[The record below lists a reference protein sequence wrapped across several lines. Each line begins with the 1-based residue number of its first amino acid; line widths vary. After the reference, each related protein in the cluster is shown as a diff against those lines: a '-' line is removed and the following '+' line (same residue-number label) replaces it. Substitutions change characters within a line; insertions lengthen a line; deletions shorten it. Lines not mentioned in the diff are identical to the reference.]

1 MSSTPCPLCR
11 GTGWQIIEE
20 EGISRAR
27 ACSCRQAG
35 RGRNLWEKA
44 GIPPNY
50 RNDSF
55 ENFRIP
61 PKTENPIQHEA
72 LVKVYLTVMGYA
84 REYPNVEKPGLLLI
98 GDPGTGKTHLAV
110 SAVRVLTA
118 KGFECLFWDYINLF
132 DRIRMSYDAASG
144 AADKQAYQSA
154 LDAEILLLDD
164 LGAHRVTDWVEDTI
178 TGIITYRCNH
188 GKPLIATTNLV
199 DAEMGG
205 REAVRTTEGPFRYEL
220 RTTLAERIGM
230 RARSRLF
237 EMCRIVRMP
246 QMEDYRIRTAAR

>member
-1 MSSTPCPLCR
+1 MSGNPCSLCR

-20 EGISRAR
+20 QGISRAN
-27 ACSCRQAG
+27 ACPCRQAN
-35 RGRNLWEKA
+35 RGQSLWDRA
-44 GIPPNY
+44 GVPPNY
-50 RNDSF
+50 GADSF
-55 ENFRIP
+55 ENFHIT
-61 PKTENPIQHEA
+61 PKTENPIQHDA
-72 LVKVYLTVMGYA
+72 LVKVYLTVLGYA
-84 REYPNVEKPGLLLI
+84 REFPAVEKPGLLLI

-110 SAVRVLTA
+110 SALRVLTG
-118 KGFECLFWDYINLF
+118 KGFECLFWDYQHLF

-199 DAEMGG
+199 DADMGG
-205 REAVRTTEGPFRYEL
+205 REAVRKAEGQHRYDL
-220 RTTLAERIGM
+220 RPTLAERIGM

-246 QMEDYRIRTAAR
+246 QMEDHRIRTASR